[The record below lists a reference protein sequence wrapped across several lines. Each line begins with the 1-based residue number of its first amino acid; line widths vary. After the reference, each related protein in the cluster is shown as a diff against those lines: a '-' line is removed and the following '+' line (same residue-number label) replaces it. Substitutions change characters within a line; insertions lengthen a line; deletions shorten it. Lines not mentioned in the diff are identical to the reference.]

1 MMVAQGQKLAT
12 SEAVG
17 AARRVMLAMRPSAT
31 AIERIQL
38 NQAGAAGISEEAS
51 RSSPKPRRRKYLG
64 EGFERVRKH

>member
-51 RSSPKPRRRKYLG
+51 
-64 EGFERVRKH
+64 